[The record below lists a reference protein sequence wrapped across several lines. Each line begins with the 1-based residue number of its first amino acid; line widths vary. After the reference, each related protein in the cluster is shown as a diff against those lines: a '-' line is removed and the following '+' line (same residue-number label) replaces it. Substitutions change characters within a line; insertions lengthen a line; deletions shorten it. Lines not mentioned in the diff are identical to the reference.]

1 MKVADLES
9 ISLEAEAAEVGSERR
24 DDGLHPK
31 PVAELG
37 SIARVLPALKAWKMQ
52 DLRGHG
58 KQSRSGNCGRVRVPV
73 KRP

>member
-1 MKVADLES
+1 MKVTDLES

-37 SIARVLPALKAWKMQ
+37 SITRVLPALKA
-52 DLRGHG
+52 
-58 KQSRSGNCGRVRVPV
+58 
-73 KRP
+73 